1 MAAGCFTDSGS
12 ASPYAFI
19 HNWLAAQARDLD
31 QMLGFQIGAPG
42 TNGGSVRE
50 EDLRR
55 SDLFTLPWVDEGIA
69 VYEAQRAQ
77 EKAHQQVLQAQAAQA
92 AAQHR

>member
-1 MAAGCFTDSGS
+1 M
-12 ASPYAFI
+12 

-31 QMLGFQIGAPG
+31 QMLGYQIGAPG

-55 SDLFTLPWVDEGIA
+55 SDLFQMPWVDEAIT
-69 VYEAQRAQ
+69 VYEQQQQR
-77 EKAHQQVLQAQAAQA
+77 
-92 AAQHR
+92 R